1 MAGLCN
7 VTIFNVLFLI
17 RCVVQTARFTT
28 IQFNRKLVE
37 HTIQTE
43 DVGKYQIEVTIPTFM
58 EINRREKKKVNVTVP
73 KKTKFAKSYNG
84 LKAFILQLFSLIELY
99 PDSRKKK
106 ITDN

>member
-58 EINRREKKKVNVTVP
+58 EINRRETKKSERNSTEKKQNSLRVT
-73 KKTKFAKSYNG
+73 
-84 LKAFILQLFSLIELY
+84 
-99 PDSRKKK
+99 
-106 ITDN
+106 TD

>member
-58 EINRREKKKVNVTVP
+58 EINRRE
-73 KKTKFAKSYNG
+73 
-84 LKAFILQLFSLIELY
+84 
-99 PDSRKKK
+99 RKKSERNSTEKNK
-106 ITDN
+106 IR